1 MKFLKAC
8 LAILFVLVLPLLFLT
23 SNLRWEIN
31 EISLYEAGFD
41 KYNVGAT
48 TGLDKTE
55 LSKAAKGLIRYFN
68 SREEPVQV
76 RVQARGEEFNLFN
89 EREQVHLKDVKGLV
103 RLVYGVQ
110 RVALVYVLG
119 YILASIL
126 LGGVWRRRLPGKVLW
141 GSALTLALM
150 LLLGLVNI
158 FGFERFFLG
167 FHLVSFSN
175 EFWIL
180 DPGKDY
186 LIRLFP
192 SGFFYDTA
200 ILLAMATA
208 TEALLVGGVAWWFSR
223 RWRSQ

>member
-1 MKFLKAC
+1 MKFIKVC
-8 LAILFVLVLPLLFLT
+8 LILLFILALPVLFLT

-31 EISLYEAGFD
+31 EVRLYESGFE
-41 KYNVGAT
+41 KYDVGAT

-55 LSKAAKGLIRYFN
+55 LAKAAKELVRYFN
-68 SREEPVQV
+68 SREEPIQV
-76 RVQARGEEFNLFN
+76 RVQVGGEEFNLFN

-110 RVALVYVLG
+110 RAALVYVLG

-126 LGGVWRRRLPGKVLW
+126 LGGAWRRGLPRQVLW
-141 GSALTLALM
+141 GSALTFALM

-158 FGFERFFLG
+158 FGFEHFFLG

-180 DPGKDY
+180 DPSKDF

-192 SGFFYDTA
+192 AGFFYDAA

-223 RWRSQ
+223 RWRS